1 MQSRVKKRK
10 AGELLAHLQQLL
22 RDPASEAA
30 TCLETLDYFLARYLH
45 VHSLI
50 LQMLQSKVDICS
62 ICNLNNFL
70 FLTRLSS
77 ENSPSRLQALAG
89 LRLILTPSTDTRMD
103 TGGQESESCRGGNNI
118 L

>member
-45 VHSLI
+45 VH
-50 LQMLQSKVDICS
+50 K
-62 ICNLNNFL
+62 
-70 FLTRLSS
+70 
-77 ENSPSRLQALAG
+77 SRFYTL
-89 LRLILTPSTDTRMD
+89 
-103 TGGQESESCRGGNNI
+103 
-118 L
+118 